1 VQQNVPRVKVPP
13 SGPLSSLPAGFLDVP
28 PMLPRIEPHEQT
40 RAPNV
45 EPIPGYRLIAPLG
58 AGGFGE
64 VWKCEVPGGLFKA
77 IKFVHGGDG
86 SLLGNDISSA
96 EQELR
101 ALQHVKSIRH
111 PFLLSMD
118 RVEIVGGELVIVMEL
133 ADKSLHDLLV
143 ESQATGAHGLPRVDL
158 LLYLRE
164 AAEVLDLMNLECGLQ
179 HLDIKPRNLFL
190 VSGHV
195 KVADFGLVNT
205 VANFPGATDD
215 PCGGS
220 PADPGGG
227 ATPVQLGAFTPLY
240 ASPECFEGRISLFSD
255 QYSLAIVYCELLSG
269 KLPFSGKN
277 QRQLMLQHT
286 MGEPDLSAL
295 PEGDRPLVARALAKD
310 PRQRFPSSLA
320 FVRALIAR
328 ESPSPASADTA
339 STANSKAATI
349 HDLCLVEKARVTPL
363 PSLLGGTPTPDSNG
377 SRSTP
382 TRVVPVRGSG
392 APSGAPGATD
402 QPGEPSP
409 DKTDAGGPTP
419 GQEGFHFLECLGRS
433 PLGEMWKTETP
444 EGSVQLVKLVNTF
457 SQTGL
462 FGEDD
467 PVERLQSIRHRGLL
481 SSSITPYPPNRLAV
495 VTPMT
500 TDNLGTR
507 LQQCREQGQTGIPR
521 EELLE
526 RLHAAAETLDALQK
540 MYDIQHLGLNPRNL
554 MLVNDQ
560 LQIADFGL
568 MALVWMPAAQEAGQ
582 INPRYSA
589 PELFGRIGDTSP
601 LRNCDQYSLAL
612 IYHELLTGTHLF
624 GNLSQ
629 RQLALARASGRLG
642 LDLVPAPDRPA
653 LLRALDPDP
662 NQRYRSCIDFLRALG
677 ATESEQRQPGAED
690 EGRVLLGSAR
700 EPDDEPASEDQP
712 LLADVLNQKT
722 EEVIAELVAS
732 AAGSRELR
740 EFRNVRC
747 IFHPGES
754 IEHTC
759 YARLVPGT
767 LPLKL
772 GSFREQWNAEPIE
785 ENEDRFLFRVRL
797 QSSFWQ
803 RCLGRQPGL
812 DILVEALPS
821 RSPHAVMTELC
832 LRVVPSGCGH
842 EDGAAALEDTGPLLI
857 DSLRTHLQAGPERRR
872 KVRLPFEQTVHA
884 CPVRSD
890 KRLGE
895 PFLCQGKDI
904 SLRGMGLYLPCKPP
918 PNYLVLQ
925 LRRSP
930 GEPPVPVAAQVIRSQ
945 PCGDGRFEVGLK
957 FLKN

>member
-1 VQQNVPRVKVPP
+1 
-13 SGPLSSLPAGFLDVP
+13 
-28 PMLPRIEPHEQT
+28 MLRRTEPHELT

-64 VWKCEVPGGLFKA
+64 VWKCEAPGGLFKA

-86 SLLGNDISSA
+86 GLLGNDVSSA

-101 ALQHVKSIRH
+101 ALQLVKSIRH

-118 RVEIVGGELVIVMEL
+118 RVEIVGGELVIVIEL

-143 ESQATGAHGLPRVDL
+143 ESQAAGAQGLPRVDL

-195 KVADFGLVNT
+195 KVADFGLVNCVT
-205 VANFPGATDD
+205 NFPGGTDGSSATN
-215 PCGGS
+215 
-220 PADPGGG
+220 PADPGEG
-227 ATPVQLGAFTPLY
+227 ATPIQLGAFTPLY
-240 ASPECFEGRISLFSD
+240 ASPECFAGRISLFSD
-255 QYSLAIVYCELLSG
+255 QYSLAIVYCELLTG
-269 KLPFSGKN
+269 KLPFPGKN
-277 QRQLMLQHT
+277 PRQLMVQHT
-286 MGEPDLSAL
+286 TSEPDLSAL

-328 ESPSPASADTA
+328 ETPSPAPAATA
-339 STANSKAATI
+339 STANNRAATI
-349 HDLCLVEKARVTPL
+349 HDLWLVEKARVTPP

-382 TRVVPVRGSG
+382 TRAVPARESG
-392 APSGAPGATD
+392 VPPGGPVATD
-402 QPGEPSP
+402 QPGETSP
-409 DKTDAGGPTP
+409 DKTDPGGPTP
-419 GQEGFHFLECLGRS
+419 RQEGFHFLECLGRS
-433 PLGEMWKTETP
+433 PLGEMWKAQTP

-457 SQTGL
+457 SQTGS

-467 PVERLQSIRHRGLL
+467 PIERLQSIRHRGLL
-481 SSSITPYPPNRLAV
+481 PSTITPHPPNRLAV

-554 MLVNDQ
+554 VLVNDH

-568 MALVWMPAAQEAGQ
+568 MALVWMPAGQEAGQ

-589 PELFGRIGDTSP
+589 PELFGRGGDTSP

-629 RQLALARASGRLG
+629 RQLALARSLGRLG

-653 LLRALDPDP
+653 LLRALHPDP
-662 NQRYRSCIDFLRALG
+662 NQRYRSCVDFLRALG
-677 ATESEQRQPGAED
+677 AADAEQQRQPGVED

-700 EPDDEPASEDQP
+700 EPEELASEDRP
-712 LLADVLNQKT
+712 LLADVLNQQT
-722 EEVIAELVAS
+722 EEVIAELFAS
-732 AAGSRELR
+732 AAGSRKLR
-740 EFRNVRC
+740 DFHNVRC

-759 YARLVPGT
+759 YARVVPGT
-767 LPLKL
+767 LRLKV
-772 GSFREQWNAEPIE
+772 GSFREQWNAELIE
-785 ENEDRFLFRVRL
+785 EDGDRFLSRVRL

-812 DILVEALPS
+812 DILVEALLS

-842 EDGAAALEDTGPLLI
+842 EEGAFALEDLGPLLI
-857 DSLRTHLQAGPERRR
+857 DSLRTHLQAGPERRG
-872 KVRLPFEQTVHA
+872 KLRLPFEQTLHA

-890 KRLGE
+890 TRLGE

-904 SLRGMGLYLPCKPP
+904 SLCGMGLYLPCKPP

-925 LRRSP
+925 FRRSP
-930 GEPPVPVAAQVIRSQ
+930 GEPPLSVAAQVIRSK

-957 FLKN
+957 FLPE